1 MRTEERRLNP
11 MQFIEPSGP
20 DVRPIIE
27 LHRGNDGFV
36 AFQRKRADGTF
47 ERVCSVRAS
56 ELDQLFPEFIAPHVD
71 EESYFT
77 LNSSFLRPRDLAQ
90 RSELIPEL
98 PKARWGSSMLRYL
111 TTCYIDLDCY
121 KLGLTVGQCL
131 GWCVDAQDKG
141 VIPPVSLYMRSGKG
155 LWAFW
160 MLHEDS
166 ADDEIR
172 NPVRAWP
179 EKISTY
185 RRIERQLLRM
195 FADVGSDAKAVDPAR
210 ITRVPGSLHRG
221 SGRRVDY
228 WFQMDQGRRPFSYRL
243 DELAVLVGVNPTRY
257 GPGLRKAI
265 DPAASEKAK
274 KGYDALNK
282 QRLYKMLNLIAER
295 GFIEEGCRNHAA
307 LLLASFMYRAKTM
320 DEAELIRDVTRFGL
334 NQCRPALSEAE
345 IQDAIRKRKQYPKF
359 SDYTIADWLKITP
372 RESDLIGWPAA
383 GTRPAE
389 MDTTP
394 VKRSDGTRI
403 RRELVRQAVEMF
415 RLRGQGMPTVRA
427 VADFIEQSGRDRPS
441 TYTVKADLEALG
453 IVNPRAWRRDQ
464 DEGPGLLA

>member
-1 MRTEERRLNP
+1 MNAKP
-11 MQFIEPSGP
+11 MSFIEPTGP

-27 LHRGNDGFV
+27 LHRGNDGYV
-36 AFQRKRADGTF
+36 AFQRKRVDGTF

-77 LNSSFLRPRDLAQ
+77 INASFIRPRDLAQ

-121 KLGLTVGQCL
+121 KMDLTVGQCL
-131 GWCVDAQDKG
+131 GWCVDAQDRG
-141 VIPPVSLYMRSGKG
+141 VFPPVSLYMRSGKG

-160 MLHEDS
+160 MLHEDN
-166 ADDEIR
+166 DEDTR

-185 RRIERQLLRM
+185 RRIERQLLRL

-228 WFQMDQGRRPFSYRL
+228 WFQLDQDGRSFSYRL

-257 GPGLRKAI
+257 GPGLRKAV

-282 QRLYKMLNLIAER
+282 QRLSKLLNLIAER
-295 GFIEEGCRNHAA
+295 GFIDQGARNHAA
-307 LLLASFMYRAKTM
+307 LLLASFMHRARV
-320 DEAELIRDVTRFGL
+320 DEEELIRSVTKFGQ
-334 NQCRPALSEAE
+334 NQCRPALSDPE

-359 SDYTIADWLKITP
+359 SNYTIADWLTITP
-372 RESDLIGWPAA
+372 EEAELIGWPAA

-389 MDTTP
+389 LDTTP
-394 VKRSDGTRI
+394 VKRADVTRI
-403 RRELVRQAVEMF
+403 RRELVRQAVDMF
-415 RLRGQGMPTVRA
+415 HRRGQDTPTVRA
-427 VADFIEQSGRDRPS
+427 IADFIEQTGRDRPS

-453 IVNPRAWRRDQ
+453 IENPRAWRREQ
-464 DEGPGLLA
+464 DEGPGLLEG

>member
-1 MRTEERRLNP
+1 MRTEERRVNP
-11 MQFIEPSGP
+11 MKFIEPSGP
-20 DVRPIIE
+20 DVQPIME
-27 LHRGNDGFV
+27 LHRGNDGYV

-56 ELDQLFPEFIAPHVD
+56 ELAQLFPEFIAPHVD

-77 LNSSFLRPRDLAQ
+77 LNSSFIGPRDLAQ
-90 RSELIPEL
+90 RSELVPEL

-160 MLHEDS
+160 MLHEDA
-166 ADDEIR
+166 ADETR

-228 WFQMDQGRRPFSYRL
+228 WFQLDQSGRPFSYRL
-243 DELAVLVGVNPTRY
+243 DELAVLVNVNPTRY
-257 GPGLRKAI
+257 GPSLRKAI

-282 QRLYKMLNLIAER
+282 QRLSKMLSLIAER
-295 GFIEEGCRNHAA
+295 GFIEEGARNHAA
-307 LLLASFMYRAKTM
+307 LLLSCFLHRAGV
-320 DEAELIRDVTRFGL
+320 DEEELIQAVTRFGK
-334 NQCRPALSEAE
+334 NQCVPPLSNAE
-345 IQDAIRKRKQYPKF
+345 IQDAIRKRKQYHKF
-359 SDYTIADWLKITP
+359 SDYTIADWLTITP
-372 RESDLIGWPAA
+372 TESDLVGWPAA

-415 RLRGQGMPTVRA
+415 HRRGQGMPTVRA

-441 TYTVKADLEALG
+441 TFTVKADLDALG

-464 DEGPGLLA
+464 DEGPGLLGS